1 MPSLMA
7 LLLTAEEATV
17 GTAVETEH
25 TDGVWYAGTVL
36 RTRGE
41 GDATSVLVKWPGF
54 SKKKARWF
62 ELAGGK
68 IRHPVP
74 GYSTERERAKKGA
87 GGVVG
92 LIAEAEGEIRS

>member
-41 GDATSVLVKWPGF
+41 GDATCVLVKWPGF
-54 SKKKARWF
+54 SKKKSRWF
-62 ELAGGK
+62 ELADGK
-68 IRHPVP
+68 VR
-74 GYSTERERAKKGA
+74 
-87 GGVVG
+87 
-92 LIAEAEGEIRS
+92 